1 MVAANPNYRFSF
13 TGSNRVPPVNRL
25 AERVRHYFDQHPEVS
40 REEFLVE
47 AVRREIYFREQ
58 NGIGAGTGPARRE
71 SRDTNSRTTDRSP
84 LNAEDIRVHAW
95 LMERL
100 AVLHHERH
108 GLWPRLRRFLF
119 GHRPERKPA

>member
-1 MVAANPNYRFSF
+1 MASANLHHRFSF
-13 TGSNRVPPVNRL
+13 PESNRVPPVKRL

-47 AVRREIYFREQ
+47 AVRREMYHREH
-58 NGIGAGTGPARRE
+58 NEIKAGSGPARRE
-71 SRDTNSRTTDRSP
+71 SRDSNFGSTNRSP
-84 LNAEDIRVHAW
+84 LSAEDIRVHAW

-119 GHRPERKPA
+119 GHRSKRLS